1 MLEAYSEN
9 LAVTEGQQITFQ
21 TVKENNR
28 VVTGNGGNSTLY
40 LNAPGNYI
48 VSFDLTATTTDAG
61 EIAVQML
68 INGNADNRTAISQA
82 TGAGETGNISF
93 TVPVTHKGCCC
104 QSGGTALTF
113 VYTGSAGT
121 ISVSHATIWRVA

>member
-28 VVTGNGGNSTLY
+28 VVTGNGGSSTIY

-48 VSFDLTATTTDAG
+48 VSASLTATTTGAG
-61 EIAVQML
+61 AVSLQML
-68 INGNADNRTAISQA
+68 INGNADGRTAVSQA
-82 TGAGETGNISF
+82 TGAGETGNVSF
-93 TVPVTHKGCCC
+93 NVPVTHRNCCC

-113 VYTGSAGT
+113 VYTGAAGT
-121 ISVSHATIWRVA
+121 VDIAHVTVWRVA

>member
-9 LAVTEGQQITFQ
+9 LAITEGQQITFQ

-48 VSFDLTATTTDAG
+48 VSFDLTATTTGAG

-68 INGNADNRTAISQA
+68 INGNADNRTAVSQTTTAGA
-82 TGAGETGNISF
+82 TGNLSF
-93 TVPVTHKGCCC
+93 NVPITHKGCCC

-113 VYTGSAGT
+113 VYTGAAGT
-121 ISVSHATIWRVA
+121 INIAHATVWRVA